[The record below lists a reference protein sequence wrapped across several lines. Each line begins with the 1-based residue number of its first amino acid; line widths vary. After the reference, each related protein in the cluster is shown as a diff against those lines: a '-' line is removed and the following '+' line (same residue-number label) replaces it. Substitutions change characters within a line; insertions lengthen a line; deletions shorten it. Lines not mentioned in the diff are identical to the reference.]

1 MQQDQATELRRLMN
15 RDAQADAA
23 DPRPHPARI
32 LAITSGKGGVG
43 KTNVSVNLSAR
54 LASMG
59 RKVVLLDADLG
70 MANADVMCNI
80 NVRTNLAHVIAGRRD
95 LSEVMVE
102 APGGFKLIPGASGL
116 AQMANLSDFERARMI
131 NLTRQLETEHDLLL
145 IDTGAGISPNVIHF
159 LMAADEVLVV
169 TTPEPTAVTDAYG
182 LIKALIRQR
191 ETVRVS
197 LLVNMVRDREEGLAV
212 YERIASV
219 CRRFLGLA
227 LSDAGHVVHD
237 PRVSA
242 AVRRRVPFV
251 MDSPNSPAS
260 ICVKQLAHKV
270 DRFAS
275 EPRAGGIFRLVS
287 SWLAG

>member
-1 MQQDQATELRRLMN
+1 MN
-15 RDAQADAA
+15 RDAQVVGPEA
-23 DPRPHPARI
+23 RPNHARI

-43 KTNVSVNLSAR
+43 KTNISVNLSAR

-80 NVRTNLAHVIAGRRD
+80 NARTNLAHVIAGRRE

-159 LMAADEVLVV
+159 LMVADEVLVV
-169 TTPEPTAVTDAYG
+169 TTPEPTAITDAYG

-212 YERIASV
+212 YERIAAV

-227 LSDAGHVVHD
+227 LADAGHVVHD

-251 MDSPNSPAS
+251 LDAPQSPAS

-275 EPRAGGIFRLVS
+275 EPRAGGFFRLVS